1 MINIF
6 ASKKQIKKINTLISL
21 LEKAEK
27 INLELNK
34 HNLELYIK

>member
-1 MINIF
+1 MINI
-6 ASKKQIKKINTLISL
+6 SVTKKQIKKINDLISL
-21 LEKAEK
+21 LEKVEK

>member
-1 MINIF
+1 MINI
-6 ASKKQIKKINTLISL
+6 SVTKKQIKKINNLISI

-34 HNLELYIK
+34 HNLELHIK

>member
-1 MINIF
+1 MINIS

-27 INLELNK
+27 INLELNN

>member
-1 MINIF
+1 MINISV
-6 ASKKQIKKINTLISL
+6 SKKQIKKINTLISL

>member
-1 MINIF
+1 MINISV
-6 ASKKQIKKINTLISL
+6 SKKQIKKINNLINL
-21 LEKAEK
+21 LEKSEK

>member
-1 MINIF
+1 MINI
-6 ASKKQIKKINTLISL
+6 SVTKKQIKKINDLISL

-34 HNLELYIK
+34 HNLE

>member
-1 MINIF
+1 MINISV
-6 ASKKQIKKINTLISL
+6 SKNQIKKINTLISL

-34 HNLELYIK
+34 YNLELYIK